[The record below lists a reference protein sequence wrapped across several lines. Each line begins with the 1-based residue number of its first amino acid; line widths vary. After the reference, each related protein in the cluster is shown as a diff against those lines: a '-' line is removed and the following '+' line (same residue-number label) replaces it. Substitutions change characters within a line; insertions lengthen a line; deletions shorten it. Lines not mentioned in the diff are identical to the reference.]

1 MRILLLL
8 LWLAS
13 AVSVSAQSQMR
24 RLPGVI
30 NHPSYDQFAPYISH
44 DGNALLF
51 ISNTGEDGAPMVMYT
66 SRESDWTSPVELS
79 KSINNR
85 LTYVKG
91 FALSADGKRLYFT
104 SAKSPVIGG
113 YDIMT
118 SELRGTTWTEPQNL
132 LLPINSKTNEGSPS
146 LTPDGNTMYFMRCD
160 KMDQRSA
167 SGCKIFKTSKKS
179 NGQWEEPQ
187 ELPAS
192 INTGNSQS
200 PRIMADSETL
210 IFSSDKLQ
218 PSKGGMD
225 LYQTRFVNGSWTNP
239 VPLDFANTDG
249 DDQFVSVTA
258 LGRYLIKE
266 ARGNRN
272 TMELVELLIPDAL
285 RPKGMMKVEG
295 TVVDQDRKPVSSYIT
310 VIDLNTGKRV
320 HSSRPAA
327 DGSYFF
333 YLMEGS
339 RYEVAVDPEQSKMSF
354 FSKQLDLTGDKIL
367 QRERIPVV
375 IKSVQAGDVFELN
388 NVNFKPASADL
399 QPDADAD
406 LKRLARLIK
415 ANPELTFEVGIHLYG
430 LEEDSIRSSPEL
442 TEVSMDSIATQVGD
456 IDSLGQLIKVDT
468 VLIKTRYHNNRT
480 EKQAFAVVDQLK
492 RLGIPED
499 KLTILTEALPAP
511 LHEER
516 RTVVRITARN
526 NKY

>member
-8 LWLAS
+8 LLFAS

-24 RLPGVI
+24 RLPGII
-30 NHPSYDQFAPYISH
+30 NHPSFDQFAPYISH

-51 ISNTGEDGAPMVMYT
+51 VSNTGEDGAPMVLYT
-66 SRESDWTSPVELS
+66 SRESDWTQPVELS

-91 FALSADGKRLYFT
+91 FALSADGKKLYFT
-104 SAKSPVIGG
+104 STKSPVIGG

-118 SELRGTTWTEPQNL
+118 SELKGTTWTEPQNL
-132 LLPINSKTNEGSPS
+132 LLPINSKTNDGSPS
-146 LTPDGNTMYFMRCD
+146 FTADGNTMYFMRCD

-167 SGCKIFKTSKKS
+167 SGCKIFRAAKKS
-179 NGQWEEPQ
+179 NGQWDEPQ

-210 IFSSDKLQ
+210 IFASDKLQ

-239 VPLDFANTDG
+239 VPLEFANTDG
-249 DDQFVSVTA
+249 DDQFVSVAA

-266 ARGNRN
+266 SRGSRN

-295 TVVDQDRKPVSSYIT
+295 TILDENKKPVSSYIT
-310 VIDLNTGKRV
+310 ITDLRIGKRV

-339 RYEVAVDPEQSKMSF
+339 RYEMAVDPEQSKMSF
-354 FSKQLDLTGDKIL
+354 FSRQLDLTGEKSL

-375 IKSVQAGDVFELN
+375 IKAIQAGDVIELSS
-388 NVNFKPASADL
+388 VTFKPVSAEL
-399 QPDADAD
+399 QPEADAEI
-406 LKRLARLIK
+406 KRLARLIK
-415 ANPELTFEVGIHLYG
+415 ANQDLTFEIGVQLHGY
-430 LEEDSIRSSPEL
+430 EEDSVRSSPEL
-442 TEVSMDSIATQVGD
+442 TEIAIDSVSAQVDD

-468 VLIKTRYHNNRT
+468 ILIKTRFHNNRT
-480 EKQAFAVVDQLK
+480 EKQAVAVVDQLK
-492 RLGIPED
+492 RLGISED
-499 KLTILTEALPAP
+499 KLTILTEALPATLP
-511 LHEER
+511 EER
-516 RTVVRITARN
+516 RTVVRITVRN
-526 NKY
+526 RK